1 MYQVRIPIIIHL
13 ASKERSHLL
22 LRDPDENKIPRKVKE
37 KLDQK
42 DQELD
47 EADMT
52 IHTLKNE
59 INELSNKIKRKSEE
73 IKEGSNYA
81 DMLNE
86 LSHRGIINENGNIIE
101 NDKI

>member
-1 MYQVRIPIIIHL
+1 
-13 ASKERSHLL
+13 
-22 LRDPDENKIPRKVKE
+22 
-37 KLDQK
+37 
-42 DQELD
+42 
-47 EADMT
+47 MT
-52 IHTLKNE
+52 ILALKNE

-86 LSHRGIINENGNIIE
+86 LFHRGIIDEDGNIIE